1 MMEIGVMSAVHPA
14 SYRRLLDLAN
24 QRAIDGKGGLAA
36 SIAKLCLDSHSD
48 LSLSEMALVFD
59 ILRRLIDQVELSVR
73 RYIADFLSERD
84 DVPRDLIQFLANDS
98 INVAYP
104 ILVHSIL
111 LEDADLVALI
121 DGHDRAHRL
130 AIAKRDNLSE
140 TVTTRLVATDDA
152 MVILEAVRNF
162 SARFDQDA
170 LGLIVDRSLE
180 ETNLQE
186 PLAHRADLPPALA
199 RRLYVWVGDTLKQH
213 LAAHHS
219 IDQHSLDEMV
229 DRAVEDAFSVEPALG
244 YTATLPE
251 IEPLS
256 RRNPDW
262 ADREPLLI
270 AMERGGMD
278 AMADTYAQQTGLS
291 LSMAR
296 TVLDVRTPETVA
308 IACKAIG
315 MRAEDFVTLLLGMM
329 TPRESMEFQDSGK
342 LARIT
347 AYFQRID
354 LAGAGT
360 VMKRWHA
367 QSEARRHSDGTKAK
381 LWHRD
386 S

>member
-1 MMEIGVMSAVHPA
+1 MSAVHPA
-14 SYRRLLDLAN
+14 SYRRLLELAN

-48 LSLSEMALVFD
+48 LTLGELALVFD

-73 RYIADFLSERD
+73 RYIADFLADRN
-84 DVPRDLIQFLANDS
+84 DVPHDLVLFLANDS

-104 ILVHSIL
+104 ILVHSVL
-111 LEDADLVALI
+111 LDDDDLVALI

-130 AIAKRDNLSE
+130 AIAKRDKLNE
-140 TVTTRLVATDDA
+140 AVTDRLVATDDA

-162 SARFDQDA
+162 SARFSPDT
-170 LGLIVDRSLE
+170 LERIVDRSLE
-180 ETNLQE
+180 ETGLQE
-186 PLAHRADLPPALA
+186 PLVHRADLSPALA
-199 RRLYVWVGDTLKQH
+199 RRLYVWVGETLKQH
-213 LAAHHS
+213 LAAHHA

-229 DRAVEDAFSVEPALG
+229 DRAVEDAFSVEPTLG
-244 YTATLPE
+244 YTAALPE

-256 RRNPDW
+256 RRSPDW
-262 ADREPLLI
+262 ADREPLLV

-278 AMADTYAQQTGLS
+278 AMADIYAQQTDLS
-291 LSMAR
+291 PSMAR

-308 IACKAIG
+308 IACKAIS
-315 MRAEDFVTLLLGMM
+315 MRAEDFVTLLMGMM
-329 TPRESMEFQDSGK
+329 TPQEAAQFQESGK

-354 LAGAGT
+354 LGGAT
-360 VMKRWHA
+360 AVLKRWHA
-367 QSEARRHSDGTKAK
+367 QSEARRHSDTTKGK

>member
-1 MMEIGVMSAVHPA
+1 MSAVHPA
-14 SYRRLLDLAN
+14 SYRRLLELAN

-36 SIAKLCLDSHSD
+36 SIAKLCLDSHAD
-48 LSLSEMALVFD
+48 LTLGELALVFD

-73 RYIADFLSERD
+73 RYIADFLAERD
-84 DVPRDLIQFLANDS
+84 DVPHDLILFLANDS

-104 ILVHSIL
+104 VLVHSVL
-111 LEDADLVALI
+111 LNDDDLVAII
-121 DGHDRAHRL
+121 DGNDRAHRL
-130 AIAKRDNLSE
+130 AIAKRDRLSE
-140 TVTTRLVATDDA
+140 SVTDRLVATDDA
-152 MVILEAVRNF
+152 LVILETVRNF
-162 SARFDQDA
+162 AAQFSPEA
-170 LGLIVDRSLE
+170 LGMIVDRSLD
-180 ETNLQE
+180 ETALQE
-186 PLAHRADLPPALA
+186 PLVHRADLSPTLA

-213 LAAHHS
+213 LAAHYP

-229 DRAVEDAFSVEPALG
+229 DRAVEDAFSVEPTLG
-244 YTATLPE
+244 YTAALPE

-256 RRNPDW
+256 RRAPDW
-262 ADREPLLI
+262 ADREPLLV

-278 AMADTYAQQTGLS
+278 AMADIYSQQTGLS
-291 LSMAR
+291 TSMAR

-308 IACKAIG
+308 IACRAID

-329 TPRESMEFQDSGK
+329 TPQEMLQFQESGK

-354 LAGAGT
+354 LGGAGA
-360 VMKRWHA
+360 VLKRWHA
-367 QSEARRHSDGTKAK
+367 QSEMRRRSEGSKGK

>member
-1 MMEIGVMSAVHPA
+1 MSAVHPA
-14 SYRRLLDLAN
+14 SYRRLLELAN

-48 LSLSEMALVFD
+48 LTLGELALVFD

-73 RYIADFLSERD
+73 RYIADFLSDRD
-84 DVPRDLIQFLANDS
+84 DVPHDLVLFLANDS

-104 ILVHSIL
+104 ILVHSVL
-111 LEDADLVALI
+111 LDDDDLIALI

-130 AIAKRDNLSE
+130 AIAKRDKLTE
-140 TVTTRLVATDDA
+140 AVTDRLVATDDA

-162 SARFDQDA
+162 SARFSPDT
-170 LGLIVDRSLE
+170 LGRIVDRSLE
-180 ETNLQE
+180 ETGLQE
-186 PLAHRADLPPALA
+186 PLVHRADLSPALA

-213 LAAHHS
+213 LAANHA

-229 DRAVEDAFSVEPALG
+229 DRAVEDAFSVEPTLG
-244 YTATLPE
+244 YTASLPE

-256 RRNPDW
+256 RRGPDW
-262 ADREPLLI
+262 ADREPLLV

-278 AMADTYAQQTGLS
+278 AMADIYAQQTGLS
-291 LSMAR
+291 PSMAR
-296 TVLDVRTPETVA
+296 TILDVRTPETVA
-308 IACKAIG
+308 IACKAIS
-315 MRAEDFVTLLLGMM
+315 MRAEDFVTLLMGMM
-329 TPRESMEFQDSGK
+329 TPQEAVLFQDSGK

-354 LAGAGT
+354 LGGAAA
-360 VMKRWHA
+360 VLKRWHA
-367 QSEARRHSDGTKAK
+367 QSEARRHSDTTKGK